1 MLGGTLVSK
10 EGIGDEAKILGLL
23 LLGLSLD

>member
-10 EGIGDEAKILGLL
+10 EGIGDKAKILGLL
-23 LLGLSLD
+23 LLGLSPD